1 MMDAN
6 EEALSLR
13 EAPMPPQE
21 IKDPLTLVS
30 TIDSQ
35 IRELQAM
42 ITDLTLERND
52 VLNYAVKNG
61 IREDAN
67 YKLVEKT
74 KAMRFLNIERFKIVF
89 PEKYELICQSQRAD
103 IQEQLQHIGE
113 KIALGVVD
121 KMVNKHA
128 LVTAQG
134 VIKVQETISY
144 QVVMK

>member
-1 MMDAN
+1 MEAN

-52 VLNYAVKNG
+52 ALNYAVKNG

-74 KAMRFLNIERFKIVF
+74 KAMRFLNIERFKQTF
-89 PEKYELICQSQRAD
+89 PDKYELICQSQRSD
-103 IQEQLQHIGE
+103 IQEQLTHVGE
-113 KIALGVVD
+113 KIPLGVVD

-128 LVTAQG
+128 LMAAQG
-134 VIKVQETISY
+134 VITVQETISY
-144 QVVMK
+144 QVVVK

>member
-1 MMDAN
+1 MEAN

-35 IRELQAM
+35 IKELQAM

-52 VLNYAVKNG
+52 ALNYAVKNG

-74 KAMRFLNIERFKIVF
+74 KAIRFLNIERFKQTF
-89 PEKYELICQSQRAD
+89 PDKYELICQSQRSD
-103 IQEQLQHIGE
+103 IQEQLSHVGE
-113 KIALGVVD
+113 KIPLGVVD

-128 LVTAQG
+128 LMAAQG
-134 VIKVQETISY
+134 VISVQETLSY
-144 QVVMK
+144 QVVVK

>member
-1 MMDAN
+1 MEAN
-6 EEALSLR
+6 EEAISIRDNPL
-13 EAPMPPQE
+13 PPE
-21 IKDPLTLVS
+21 IIVDPLTLVS

-52 VLNYAVKNG
+52 ALNYAVKNG

-74 KAMRFLNIERFKIVF
+74 KAMRFLNIERFKQTF
-89 PEKYELICQSQRAD
+89 SDKYELICQSQRSD
-103 IQEQLQHIGE
+103 IQEQLSHVGE
-113 KIALGVVD
+113 KIPLGVVD

-128 LVTAQG
+128 LMAAQG
-134 VIKVQETISY
+134 VITVQETISY

>member
-1 MMDAN
+1 MEAN

-35 IRELQAM
+35 IKELQAM

-52 VLNYAVKNG
+52 ALNYAVKNG

-74 KAMRFLNIERFKIVF
+74 KAMRFLNIERFKQTF
-89 PEKYELICQSQRAD
+89 PDKYELICQSQRSD
-103 IQEQLQHIGE
+103 IQEQLNHVGE

-128 LVTAQG
+128 LMAAQG
-134 VIKVQETISY
+134 VITVQETISY

>member
-1 MMDAN
+1 MDAKD
-6 EEALSLR
+6 ETLSLR

-35 IRELQAM
+35 IKELQAM

-52 VLNYAVKNG
+52 ALNYAVKNG
-61 IREDAN
+61 IKEDTN

-74 KAMRFLNIERFKIVF
+74 KAMRFLNIERFKQTF
-89 PEKYELICQSQRAD
+89 PDKYELICQSQRSD
-103 IQEQLQHIGE
+103 IQEQLNHVGE

-128 LVTAQG
+128 LMAAQG
-134 VIKVQETISY
+134 VITVQETISY